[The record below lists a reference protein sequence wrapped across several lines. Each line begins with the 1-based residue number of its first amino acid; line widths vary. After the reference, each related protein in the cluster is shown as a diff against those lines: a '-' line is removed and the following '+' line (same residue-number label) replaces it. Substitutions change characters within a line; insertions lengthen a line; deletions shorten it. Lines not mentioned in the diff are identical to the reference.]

1 MADTTSAVRLT
12 DGSFDFSYGVDSGR
26 VATVR
31 SQNNP
36 NGLPRNA
43 LAWLTNGTVR
53 GGGIQQRTGWL
64 QLLTVDAP
72 GLFQGEFLYEPEFA
86 NPYKVMQIG
95 GRIYK
100 VLVEAPFTVT
110 DLSAQFGL
118 TNPPDVEQVFMCQ
131 GEQFLVIQAGDI
143 DQPNPT
149 LPLFWDGTTLR
160 RSVGLVNPATPLPPP
175 VPTVYN
181 IQFTASWIMPAV
193 GTSVTTAV
201 AVAYPGAV
209 GDTISSNS
217 GLGTFTVMTGT
228 AGTTLIIQP
237 TATPVTGATVTAG
250 TYPFTVVVPPPP
262 SPTPF
267 VPELPAAGPMVY
279 YAGRIFYGNGKITSG
294 GDIVGGPSGTLA
306 YNFKDAI
313 LKVTE
318 NPLAI
323 GGDGFAL
330 PSNAGNITA
339 LAYTANLD
347 ATLGQGPLYIF
358 TRKQVYQ
365 LQVPVTRLNWIA
377 ANGASGPVIT
387 VAQIKYGAVGDRCIV
402 HANGDLFY
410 ATLQPAIASLF
421 VSIKYFQQWGNTPI
435 SSNENRVL
443 AFNNRALMKTTTGIE
458 FDNRLLM
465 GALPTQTPR
474 GVGFQALVPLD
485 FDLISTLQEK
495 LPPAWEGMLEGLD
508 ILQLTE
514 GDFGGRQRAFATVHS
529 RDDGSIQVWELTDF
543 SKFDKVDSR
552 VSWYFETPA
561 YTFFREFELK
571 ELDGGE
577 IWIDKIAGQI
587 ELTVEYREDANP
599 CWHPWLDTQF
609 CAAKSTCEDVDNP
622 VCYPEAPFCEGF
634 KFPITLPKPKADG
647 CSVMMKRPTNRGY
660 QFQLRVTIKGWCR
673 VRGILLFG
681 LPIARVPYEG
691 LTC

>member
-1 MADTTSAVRLT
+1 MADTTSVVRLT

-26 VATVR
+26 VSTVR

-53 GGGIQQRTGWL
+53 GGGITQRTGWIE
-64 QLLTVDAP
+64 LLAMEVA
-72 GLFQGEFLYEPEFA
+72 GLFQGELLYEPEFA
-86 NPYKVMQIG
+86 NPYHIKQIG

-100 VLVEAPFTVT
+100 VLVDAPYTVT
-110 DLSAQFGL
+110 DLSAAFGL
-118 TNPPDVEQVFMCQ
+118 TNPATVEQVFMAQ
-131 GEQFLVIQAGDI
+131 GEQFLVIQAGDL
-143 DQPNPT
+143 DQPVPT

-160 RSVGLVNPATPLPPP
+160 RSVGLVNPATPPPPP

-181 IQFTASWIMPAV
+181 ITFTASWIMPAV
-193 GTSVTTAV
+193 GNPVTTAV

-217 GLGTFTVMTGT
+217 GLGTFTVLAGT
-228 AGTTLIIQP
+228 AGNVLKFQP
-237 TATPVTGATVTAG
+237 TATPITGATITAD
-250 TYPFTVVVPPPP
+250 TYAFTVVTPPPP

-279 YAGRIFYGNGKITSG
+279 YQGRIWYANGKVFVG

-306 YNFKDAI
+306 YNFTDAI

-318 NPLAI
+318 NPLAL
-323 GGDGFAL
+323 GGDGFKL
-330 PSNAGNITA
+330 RSNAGNITA

-358 TRKQVYQ
+358 TRKQVYS
-365 LQVPVTRLNWIA
+365 LVVPVSRADWIA
-377 ANGASGPVIT
+377 ANGQNQPQIT
-387 VAQIKYGAVGDRCIV
+387 VVQIKYGAVGDRCV
-402 HANGDLFY
+402 AHVNGDLFY
-410 ATLQPAIASLF
+410 ETLEPAIRSLF
-421 VSIKYFQQWGNTPI
+421 VSVRYFQQWGNVAI
-435 SSNENRVL
+435 SSNEDRVL
-443 AFNNRALMKTTTGIE
+443 AFNNRALMKTSTGIE
-458 FDNRLLM
+458 FNNRLLM
-465 GALPTQTPR
+465 AILPVTTPR
-474 GVGFQALVPLD
+474 GVSFQGIVPLD
-485 FDLISTLQEK
+485 FNLVSTLQEK
-495 LPPAWEGMLEGLD
+495 LPPAWEGMLEGVD

-529 RDDGSIQVWELTDF
+529 RETGGIEVWELTDF
-543 SKFDKVDSR
+543 SRFDKVDNR
-552 VSWYFETPA
+552 VDWYFETPA

-571 ELDGGE
+571 ELDGAE
-577 IWIDKIAGQI
+577 IWLDKIAGTI

-599 CWHPWLDTQF
+599 CWHPWLTTQF

-622 VCYPEAPFCEGF
+622 VCYPEGQFCEGY
-634 KFPITLPKPKADG
+634 KFPITLPKPKTDG
-647 CSVMMKRPTNRGY
+647 CSKMMKRPTIRGY
-660 QFQLRVTIKGWCR
+660 QFQVRVTIKGWCR
-673 VRGILLFG
+673 VRAIMLFG